1 MRCHHCGY
9 VSFDSLTVCR
19 RCANPHPPIP
29 RHVAP
34 APAIVLPSVASPVAV
49 QETRVGLL
57 DRFVVEGG
65 TVEEELDWSRLTLP
79 AELKTADETEEARA
93 AAGSAMVYAGCLRRA
108 VAALVDAPLSLVLTL
123 PAMMLAY
130 VTALLGGT
138 VARELTFE
146 VQLLAVG
153 AALVAGAA
161 VSFAYHVLY
170 WGQGGQTPGK
180 MLMGVRV
187 VRRDGRDIGYGRAF
201 LRWVGY
207 FIALIPFG
215 LGLIMVLL
223 HPRRRGLHDLLAGT
237 CVVLVDAGGGQ

>member
-1 MRCHHCGY
+1 
-9 VSFDSLTVCR
+9 
-19 RCANPHPPIP
+19 
-29 RHVAP
+29 
-34 APAIVLPSVASPVAV
+34 
-49 QETRVGLL
+49 VGLL

-65 TVEEELDWSRLTLP
+65 TVEEELDWSHLTLP
-79 AELKTADETEEARA
+79 AELKTPDETEEARVS
-93 AAGSAMVYAGCLRRA
+93 AGSAMVYAGCLRRA
-108 VAALVDAPLSLVLTL
+108 VAALVDAPLSLVLTV
-123 PAMMLAY
+123 PAMILAY
-130 VTALLGGT
+130 VTALLGGM

-153 AALVAGAA
+153 AALVAGVA

-170 WGQGGQTPGK
+170 WGQGGQTPGM

-187 VRRDGRDIGYGRAF
+187 VRRDGGDIGYGRAF

-207 FIALIPFG
+207 FIALLPFG